1 MSIDVYTVAF
11 IVIIAL
17 AIAMPVVFFKGNN
30 ENVRRMKVISQQ
42 LESLLKPKD
51 KVYELLGT
59 SVGFR
64 AIYTININRNCLGKA
79 EALLIL
85 LPRQSLI
92 YYPISK
98 LTTKHDTLLIKLEIT
113 RKLNLQP
120 FAIERKVNV
129 CNELKIGFNKISIND
144 IDYYYCGINHSLL
157 DNMLNVLRTLRN
169 TKSLIEISY
178 INDILTL
185 KFSSSNDTI
194 IDDIS
199 KLLKIALRACL

>member
-64 AIYTININRNCLGKA
+64 AIYTINRNCLGKA

-113 RKLNLQP
+113 GKLNLQP
-120 FAIERKVNV
+120 FAIERKVNA
-129 CNELKIGFNKISIND
+129 CNELKLNSNKISINN

-157 DNMLNVLRTLRN
+157 DNMLNVLRILKN
-169 TKSLIEISY
+169 IKSLIEISY
-178 INDILTL
+178 INNILTL

-194 IDDIS
+194 IDDIN
-199 KLLKIALRACL
+199 KLLKTILRACL